1 MRGGELTLNFARRIG
16 ASRIYGIEI
25 SKQKILE
32 AKKRGIIV
40 KRGDANKRLPFRN
53 SFFDV
58 VLCNQ
63 VAEHLAN
70 PDNLFEEIHRIMKD
84 DGYAIISVPNL
95 ASLHN
100 RILLL
105 FGFHPTSISP
115 STRFAFGNP
124 DRGRVIYPFERHIT
138 AFTPMALREM
148 LEHYGF
154 RIRLY
159 GCGFY
164 PFSGTIAR
172 FLSRIFPNLSVILI
186 AKIRKEHQNNRRC
199 SRSRAGRT

>member
-1 MRGGELTLNFARRIG
+1 MRGGELTLSFACKIG
-16 ASRIYGIEI
+16 ASRIYGIDI

-32 AKKRGIIV
+32 ARKKGIIA
-40 KRGDANKRLPFRN
+40 KRADANKRLPFRDN
-53 SFFDV
+53 FFDV
-58 VLCNQ
+58 ILCNQ

-70 PDNLFEEIHRIMKD
+70 PDILFEEIHRIMKD

-115 STRFAFGNP
+115 SARFVFGNP
-124 DRGRVIYPFERHIT
+124 DRGRIIYPFERHIT
-138 AFTPMALREM
+138 AFSPSALREM
-148 LEHYGF
+148 LENYGF
-154 RIRLY
+154 RVRLY

-164 PFSGTIAR
+164 PFKGRIAQS
-172 FLSRIFPNLSVILI
+172 LSKIFPNLSVILI
-186 AKIRKEHQNNRRC
+186 AKIEKYH
-199 SRSRAGRT
+199 